1 MKDGSCLYLIF
12 IATLFLCSV
21 YCIPLNNLE
30 SDSKFLKEGV
40 LEDLN
45 DEFNCTFRCSIG
57 EGLNVCDCDDV
68 NPPIKIDHNLK
79 IAEDLK
85 IAEAMKTPENLEI
98 IQKAKESNVTECQ
111 IKCEST
117 GDGYPF
123 CDDCDINVPIKIAQN
138 LKVAEDL
145 KITEA
150 MKTPEN
156 LKIIQKAKESNVT
169 ECEIKCE
176 STGDGFPFCDNCTDF
191 NPPIKIDQNL
201 KIAGDLKITEAMKT
215 SQNLEIIQKAKESNL
230 TECQIK
236 CESTGDGY
244 PFCNCGNNVPPKS
257 EKKEKIDIDCE
268 ELCENGDGF
277 PFCDCS
283 VIPDPKN
290 GNKKPFSKHLNKK
303 TLPIKL
309 EKTRIKKP

>member
-21 YCIPLNNLE
+21 YGIPLNNLE

-57 EGLNVCDCDDV
+57 EGYNVCNCDDV
-68 NPPIKIDHNLK
+68 NPPIKIDQNLK

-85 IAEAMKTPENLEI
+85 IAAAMKTPENLEI

-138 LKVAEDL
+138 LKIAEDL

-156 LKIIQKAKESNVT
+156 L
-169 ECEIKCE
+169 
-176 STGDGFPFCDNCTDF
+176 
-191 NPPIKIDQNL
+191 
-201 KIAGDLKITEAMKT
+201 
-215 SQNLEIIQKAKESNL
+215 EIIQKAKESKL
-230 TECQIK
+230 TECEIK

-244 PFCNCGNNVPPKS
+244 PFCNCGNANHPPKS
-257 EKKEKIDIDCE
+257 EKKEKIDINCE

-277 PFCDCS
+277 PFCDCDW
-283 VIPDPKN
+283 IPDPKN

>member
-123 CDDCDINVPIKIAQN
+123 C
-138 LKVAEDL
+138 
-145 KITEA
+145 
-150 MKTPEN
+150 
-156 LKIIQKAKESNVT
+156 
-169 ECEIKCE
+169 
-176 STGDGFPFCDNCTDF
+176 
-191 NPPIKIDQNL
+191 
-201 KIAGDLKITEAMKT
+201 
-215 SQNLEIIQKAKESNL
+215 
-230 TECQIK
+230 
-236 CESTGDGY
+236 
-244 PFCNCGNNVPPKS
+244 NCGNNVPPKS